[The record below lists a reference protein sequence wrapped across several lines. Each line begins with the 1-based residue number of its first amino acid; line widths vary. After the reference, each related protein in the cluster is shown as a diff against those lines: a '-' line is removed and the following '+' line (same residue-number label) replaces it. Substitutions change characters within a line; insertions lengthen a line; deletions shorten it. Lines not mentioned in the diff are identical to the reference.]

1 MFTFSQKKKTENLIM
16 AVYNL
21 INEMRCIKMLTI
33 VGYEFVSFTN
43 KQNGELVE
51 FYKVSLAGKSSS
63 SKSAGI
69 QCEVVN
75 IGKDKFIQNN
85 YKTLFDEKTPVEILY
100 NKFGKIDRLL
110 PCPTPGTGL

>member
-1 MFTFSQKKKTENLIM
+1 M
-16 AVYNL
+16 Y
-21 INEMRCIKMLTI
+21 TI
-33 VGYEFVSFTN
+33 VGYDFVSFTN

-51 FYKVSLAGKSSS
+51 YYKVSLAGKSISE
-63 SKSAGI
+63 KSAGI

-85 YKTLFDEKTPVEILY
+85 YKTLFDNKTPVEILY
-100 NKFGKIDRLL
+100 NRYGKIDRLL